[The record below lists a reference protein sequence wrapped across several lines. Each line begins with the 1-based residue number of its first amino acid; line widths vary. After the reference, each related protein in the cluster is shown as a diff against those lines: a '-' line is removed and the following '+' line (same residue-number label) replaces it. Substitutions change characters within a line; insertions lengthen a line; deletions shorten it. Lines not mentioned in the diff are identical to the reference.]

1 MKNCIVGK
9 LCGRDEKKKKKFVF
23 IRKNITS
30 KIFAFDSDIDLVI
43 GSTFIRVKFVE
54 IIENR

>member
-1 MKNCIVGK
+1 M
-9 LCGRDEKKKKKFVF
+9 RKKKKKFVF